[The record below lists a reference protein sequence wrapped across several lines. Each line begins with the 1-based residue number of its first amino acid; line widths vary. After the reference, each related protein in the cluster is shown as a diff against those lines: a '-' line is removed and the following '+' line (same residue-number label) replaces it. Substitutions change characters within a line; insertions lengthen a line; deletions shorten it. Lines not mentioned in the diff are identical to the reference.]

1 MKRKLLLIAVAGVFS
16 AGVAHA
22 ENTGCGL
29 GTTIWEGQSGLAPEV
44 LAVTTNG
51 TLGNQTF
58 GITFGTLGCKKDGV
72 VRSPMAMFTGSN
84 MDRLARDMSIGE
96 GEALE
101 TLAELIGIDTAHK
114 GAFYQSVKANFDTI
128 FPTAD
133 VTAEQ
138 VLDGLRQVMAQD
150 AVLARYAV

>member
-1 MKRKLLLIAVAGVFS
+1 MKRKLLLIALSGVFC
-16 AGVAHA
+16 AGVAQA
-22 ENTGCGL
+22 DNTGCGL
-29 GTTIWEGQSGLAPEV
+29 GTTVWEGQSGMAPQI

-58 GITFGTLGCKKDGV
+58 GITFGTLGCKKDGI
-72 VRSPMAMFTGSN
+72 VRSPVAMFTGGN

-101 TLAELIGIDTAHK
+101 TLAELLGIEAEHK
-114 GAFYQSVKANFDTI
+114 GAFYQTVKTNFGAI

-138 VLDGLRQVMAQD
+138 VLDAVHDVMAQD
-150 AVLARYAV
+150 TVLSRYAV

>member
-1 MKRKLLLIAVAGVFS
+1 MKGKLLMIAVSGMFVAGVAQADS
-16 AGVAHA
+16 
-22 ENTGCGL
+22 TGCGL
-29 GTTIWEGQSGLAPEV
+29 GTTLWEGQSGIAPQV

-58 GITFGTLGCKKDGV
+58 GITFGTLGCKSDGV
-72 VRSPMAMFTGSN
+72 VKSPMAMFTGSN

-101 TLAELIGIDTAHK
+101 TLAELMGIEAGHK
-114 GAFYQSVKANFDTI
+114 GVFFQATRTHFGEIFAN
-128 FPTAD
+128 AD

-138 VLDGLRQVMAQD
+138 VLDAINDMMAQN
-150 AVLARYAV
+150 ATLARYAV

>member
-1 MKRKLLLIAVAGVFS
+1 MKRKFLLIALSGVFS
-16 AGVAHA
+16 VGIAQAD
-22 ENTGCGL
+22 NTGCGL
-29 GTTIWEGQSGLAPEV
+29 GTTVWEGQSGIAPQV

-58 GITFGTLGCKKDGV
+58 GITFGTLGCKQDGV

-84 MDRLARDMSIGE
+84 MDRLARDMSVGE

-101 TLAELIGIDTAHK
+101 TLAELLGIEAAHK
-114 GAFYQSVKANFDTI
+114 GAFYQSVKTNFDAI

-138 VLDGLRQVMAQD
+138 VLDAVHDMMAQD

>member
-1 MKRKLLLIAVAGVFS
+1 MKNKFLMIAFAGAFT

-22 ENTGCGL
+22 DNTGCGA
-29 GTTIWEGQSGLAPEV
+29 GTVLFNGQAGLAPQV
-44 LAVTTNG
+44 LAVTTNSIFF
-51 TLGNQTF
+51 NQTF
-58 GITFGTLGCKKDGV
+58 GITFGTLGCTQDGV
-72 VRSPMAMFTGSN
+72 VKSPVAMFTGSN
-84 MDRLARDMSIGE
+84 MDRLAREMSVGE

-101 TLAELIGIDTAHK
+101 TLAELIGIDPAHK
-114 GAFYQSVKANFDTI
+114 SAFNHTVKANFDTI

-138 VLDGLRQVMAQD
+138 VLDALHQVMAQD